1 MGERRVRKIFCLI
14 SPATEKRGIVH
25 HYFDGQP
32 FGQHGTIP
40 SNEAT
45 MSPQP
50 SSPTEMSYT
59 QLVKRAPMAA
69 PTPAANKAQPTT
81 LQRMVPRTAPPS
93 TINVSPSFPP
103 SVLFSDQ
110 LPMSSKPTQ
119 RSSDNHQALLAGG
132 GGGSSATTVEDR
144 LSSLAMK
151 LQSTDTNSDCQ
162 SHASRSKSDIHQFIT
177 ILRNMQ
183 LVVSRTVDEQQQ
195 QKKARALNTLLSM
208 FESIIDERKN
218 MQTSSNEPSTQHLEW
233 RIKCLEGENQRLQSL
248 CKDNNSNLQCRNQEM
263 TLLQQEIQR
272 RAAEN
277 ERLRSDLASTQDQ
290 CQQEYLRAQEA
301 EQVAAESE
309 TVRNNLLS
317 SYGRLTQE
325 NVDLHR
331 EKEDNDAE
339 KASLSK
345 DLASMNEELD
355 ALRKQSS
362 HNLKQLHVSY
372 KEKKELERL
381 LDCANVQLETQKN
394 AIQAANGERQRIQD
408 ELHSSR
414 RSAAAASEQ
423 LIKIRDEFTKKL
435 QDDRNSKAKDSLVAK
450 KLEEEQK
457 RRAELE
463 ELVSRAKGKEDS
475 AEEVSRKL
483 ARSNAEL
490 RSQVNQLIAR
500 MNYSTETFESDVIV
514 EDCIAKDAPDETA
527 GDNLSCYF

>member
-1 MGERRVRKIFCLI
+1 
-14 SPATEKRGIVH
+14 
-25 HYFDGQP
+25 
-32 FGQHGTIP
+32 
-40 SNEAT
+40 
-45 MSPQP
+45 
-50 SSPTEMSYT
+50 
-59 QLVKRAPMAA
+59 MAA
-69 PTPAANKAQPTT
+69 PTPAANKARPTT
-81 LQRMVPRTAPPS
+81 TLPRTVPPA
-93 TINVSPSFPP
+93 TINVYDRGKVSPSSLPP

-110 LPMSSKPTQ
+110 LPMSTKATQ
-119 RSSDNHQALLAGG
+119 RSSNNHQALLAGG
-132 GGGSSATTVEDR
+132 VSTGTTVEDR

-151 LQSTDTNSDCQ
+151 LQSTDNDNSDSQ
-162 SHASRSKSDIHQFIT
+162 SHASRSKSEIHHFIT

-183 LVVSRTVDEQQQ
+183 MVVSRTVDEQQQ

-208 FESIIDERKN
+208 FESIIDERKS
-218 MQTSSNEPSTQHLEW
+218 MQRTSNEPSTQHLEW
-233 RIKCLEGENQRLQSL
+233 KIKCLEGENQRLQSL

-263 TLLQQEIQR
+263 TLLQLDIQR
-272 RAAEN
+272 LVAEN

-339 KASLSK
+339 KISLSNQILSIK
-345 DLASMNEELD
+345 EEVD

-362 HNLKQLHVSY
+362 HNLKQLHVSH
-372 KEKKELERL
+372 KEKKELGSL
-381 LDCANVQLETQKN
+381 LDCANAQLEAQKN
-394 AIQAANGERQRIQD
+394 TIQAAKEDRQRIQD
-408 ELHSSR
+408 DLHKSR

-423 LIKIRDEFTKKL
+423 LLKLRDEFTKKL
-435 QDDRNSKAKDSLVAK
+435 QDDRNSKSNESLVAK

-475 AEEVSRKL
+475 AEEVTRKL

-500 MNYSTETFESDVIV
+500 MNYSTETFESDAIV
-514 EDCIAKDAPDETA
+514 EDCAKDAPDEKED
-527 GDNLSCYF
+527 DNLSCYF

>member
-1 MGERRVRKIFCLI
+1 
-14 SPATEKRGIVH
+14 
-25 HYFDGQP
+25 
-32 FGQHGTIP
+32 
-40 SNEAT
+40 
-45 MSPQP
+45 
-50 SSPTEMSYT
+50 
-59 QLVKRAPMAA
+59 MAA
-69 PTPAANKAQPTT
+69 PTPAANKARPTT
-81 LQRMVPRTAPPS
+81 LPR
-93 TINVSPSFPP
+93 TINVYDRGKVSPSSLPP

-110 LPMSSKPTQ
+110 LPMSSKATQ
-119 RSSDNHQALLAGG
+119 RSSNSHQGLAGG
-132 GGGSSATTVEDR
+132 GSTATTVEDR

-151 LQSTDTNSDCQ
+151 LQTTDTNSDSQ

-183 LVVSRTVDEQQQ
+183 MVVSRTVDEQQQ
-195 QKKARALNTLLSM
+195 QKKARALNTLLTM

-218 MQTSSNEPSTQHLEW
+218 VQTTSNEPSTQHLEW
-233 RIKCLEGENQRLQSL
+233 KIKCLEGENQRLQSI

-263 TLLQQEIQR
+263 TLLQHEMTLLQQ
-272 RAAEN
+272 EN

-290 CQQEYLRAQEA
+290 CQEEYLRAQEA

-317 SYGRLTQE
+317 NYGRLTQE

-339 KASLSK
+339 KASLAK

-372 KEKKELERL
+372 KEKRELERL
-381 LDCANVQLETQKN
+381 LDCANAQLETQKN
-394 AIQAANGERQRIQD
+394 AIQSAKD

-414 RSAAAASEQ
+414 RSAVAASEQ
-423 LIKIRDEFTKKL
+423 LMALRDEFTKKL

-500 MNYSTETFESDVIV
+500 MNYSSETFESDAIV
-514 EDCIAKDAPDETA
+514 EDCIAKDAPDEKED
-527 GDNLSCYF
+527 DNLSCYF

>member
-1 MGERRVRKIFCLI
+1 
-14 SPATEKRGIVH
+14 
-25 HYFDGQP
+25 
-32 FGQHGTIP
+32 
-40 SNEAT
+40 

-59 QLVKRAPMAA
+59 QLVQRAPMAA
-69 PTPAANKAQPTT
+69 PTPTPAANKAQPTT
-81 LQRMVPRTAPPS
+81 LQRIAPPS
-93 TINVSPSFPP
+93 TINVYDRGKVSPSSLPP

-110 LPMSSKPTQ
+110 LPMSSKATQ
-119 RSSDNHQALLAGG
+119 RSSNNHQALAGG
-132 GGGSSATTVEDR
+132 RSTATTVEDR

-151 LQSTDTNSDCQ
+151 LQSTDTNSDSQ

-183 LVVSRTVDEQQQ
+183 MVVSRTIDEQQQ

-218 MQTSSNEPSTQHLEW
+218 MQTTSNEPSTQHLEW

-263 TLLQQEIQR
+263 TLLQQDIQR
-272 RAAEN
+272 LAADN

-339 KASLSK
+339 KARLSK
-345 DLASMNEELD
+345 DLASMNEELN

-381 LDCANVQLETQKN
+381 LDCANVQLEKQKN
-394 AIQAANGERQRIQD
+394 AIQAANEDRQRIQD

-423 LIKIRDEFTKKL
+423 LIKLRDEFTKKL

-450 KLEEEQK
+450 KLEEEQT

-500 MNYSTETFESDVIV
+500 MNYSTETFESDAIV
-514 EDCIAKDAPDETA
+514 EDCAKDAPDEK
-527 GDNLSCYF
+527 GDDNLSCYF

>member
-1 MGERRVRKIFCLI
+1 
-14 SPATEKRGIVH
+14 
-25 HYFDGQP
+25 
-32 FGQHGTIP
+32 
-40 SNEAT
+40 
-45 MSPQP
+45 
-50 SSPTEMSYT
+50 
-59 QLVKRAPMAA
+59 
-69 PTPAANKAQPTT
+69 
-81 LQRMVPRTAPPS
+81 
-93 TINVSPSFPP
+93 
-103 SVLFSDQ
+103 
-110 LPMSSKPTQ
+110 
-119 RSSDNHQALLAGG
+119 
-132 GGGSSATTVEDR
+132 
-144 LSSLAMK
+144 
-151 LQSTDTNSDCQ
+151 
-162 SHASRSKSDIHQFIT
+162 
-177 ILRNMQ
+177 
-183 LVVSRTVDEQQQ
+183 
-195 QKKARALNTLLSM
+195 
-208 FESIIDERKN
+208 
-218 MQTSSNEPSTQHLEW
+218 
-233 RIKCLEGENQRLQSL
+233 
-248 CKDNNSNLQCRNQEM
+248 M
-263 TLLQQEIQR
+263 TLLQQDIQR
-272 RAAEN
+272 LAADN

-339 KASLSK
+339 KARLSK
-345 DLASMNEELD
+345 DLASMNEELN

-381 LDCANVQLETQKN
+381 LDCANVQLEKQKN
-394 AIQAANGERQRIQD
+394 AIQAANEDRQRIQD

-423 LIKIRDEFTKKL
+423 LIKLRDEFTKKL

-450 KLEEEQK
+450 KLEEEQT

-500 MNYSTETFESDVIV
+500 MNYSTETFESDAIV
-514 EDCIAKDAPDETA
+514 EDCAKDAPDEK
-527 GDNLSCYF
+527 GDDNLSCYF